1 MNFLVRNIFERN
13 LLEDAK
19 LVAGKKGIDSP
30 VLWVNFM
37 EILDALDSLQKGELL
52 VTTGFQLDDKA
63 RYQDF
68 ILRLKSRGVC
78 AVAIQTGYYIHE
90 IPQYIIDDANRY
102 DFPVIELPAKLTFS
116 NIMHLILENISLK
129 KEEKNNSGLI
139 TLKSR
144 AAKLAESYPEV
155 SLNEQAEEQKYLF
168 LVSASASSNVEVDSA
183 LMTAAVKL
191 KAYFTARSSWVGMEV
206 SGAKVLYFLSLKTAY
221 TSTDVIVDL
230 INLITQIS
238 REDRVNVWVGF
249 SSLKRAGSI
258 GAAFEQTLSAH
269 QMLLN
274 IGTKKGVCCYN
285 DLRLFEWF
293 EVFHKKNNSLSFAY
307 DALKPIIAYDYFHKS
322 EYLQTLRVFLAN
334 ECKFSDTS
342 EKLFIHRHTLKNRL
356 NRISSLCSMDFED
369 YFSRMHFSIALMVYD
384 YFLS

>member
-1 MNFLVRNIFERN
+1 MYFLVRNIFERN

-19 LVAGKKGIDSP
+19 LIAGKKGIDSP

-52 VTTGFQLDDKA
+52 VTTGFQLDDKE

-116 NIMHLILENISLK
+116 QIMHLILENISMK
-129 KEEKNNSGLI
+129 KEEKNDTELI
-139 TLKSR
+139 TLKSK
-144 AAKLAESYPEV
+144 AKKLIESYPENP
-155 SLNEQAEEQKYLF
+155 LNEQAEEERYLF
-168 LVSASASSNVEVDSA
+168 LLSTSVSSNAVLDSA
-183 LMTAAVKL
+183 LMMEAEKL
-191 KAYFTARSSWVGMEV
+191 KAYFTRKSSWVGMEI
-206 SGAKVLYFLSLKTAY
+206 SGSKVLYFLSLKNTV
-221 TSTDVIVDL
+221 TTNDVMVEL
-230 INLITQIS
+230 INLITLIS
-238 REDRVNVWVGF
+238 KEDRVNVWIGF
-249 SSLKRAGSI
+249 SSLKRAGNA
-258 GAAFEQTLSAH
+258 GAAFDQALSAH
-269 QMLLN
+269 QMLRN
-274 IGTKKGVCCYN
+274 IGTKKGICYFN

-293 EVFHKKNNSLSFAY
+293 EYFHKKNNSLSFAY

-334 ECKFSDTS
+334 ECKIS
-342 EKLFIHRHTLKNRL
+342 ETADKLFIHRHTLKNRL

-369 YFSRMHFSIALMVYD
+369 YLTRLHFSIALMVYD